1 MSMCGCGF
9 DRVSRML
16 YAGIGNIE
24 GKRRL
29 CLEFRKEFYEE
40 SDGKHEHQGE
50 GDCDH
55 CCCRSDHGGNY
66 HRIPQDRGIFNP
78 KKAEP
83 EITTTIVSR
92 QLQTMQDLTTAKEND
107 YGFEEFSEGNIAH
120 VNKKKFTMFYSYE
133 IRAGVDLAKAEI
145 KVHDDTRTISI
156 TLPKATLQSVSVD
169 PDSLRFFDSESSLFN
184 GNEVTDTAEALKH
197 AKKSASDKASKSEL
211 LQEADKQAKQIVE
224 KAYSPIAKADGYKV
238 QVQLANK

>member
-1 MSMCGCGF
+1 MGGMSTKAKVIAIIVAVVVIMVGTI
-9 DRVSRML
+9 
-16 YAGIGNIE
+16 IG
-24 GKRRL
+24 
-29 CLEFRKEFYEE
+29 Y
-40 SDGKHEHQGE
+40 
-50 GDCDH
+50 
-55 CCCRSDHGGNY
+55 
-66 HRIPQDRGIFNP
+66 FNP

-197 AKKSASDKASKSEL
+197 AKKSAADKASKSKL

-224 KAYSPIAKADGYKV
+224 KAYSQVAKADGYKV
-238 QVQLANK
+238 QVQLADK

>member
-1 MSMCGCGF
+1 
-9 DRVSRML
+9 
-16 YAGIGNIE
+16 
-24 GKRRL
+24 
-29 CLEFRKEFYEE
+29 
-40 SDGKHEHQGE
+40 
-50 GDCDH
+50 
-55 CCCRSDHGGNY
+55 
-66 HRIPQDRGIFNP
+66 
-78 KKAEP
+78 
-83 EITTTIVSR
+83 
-92 QLQTMQDLTTAKEND
+92 MQDLTTAKEND
-107 YGFEEFSEGNIAH
+107 YGFEEFSEGKIAH

-197 AKKSASDKASKSEL
+197 AKKSASDKASKSKL

-224 KAYSPIAKADGYKV
+224 KAYSQIAKEEGYKV
-238 QVQLANK
+238 QVQLADK

>member
-1 MSMCGCGF
+1 MGG
-9 DRVSRML
+9 VSAKTKAIAIVVAVAVFIGIVI
-16 YAGIGNIE
+16 AGY
-24 GKRRL
+24 
-29 CLEFRKEFYEE
+29 RKV
-40 SDGKHEHQGE
+40 D
-50 GDCDH
+50 
-55 CCCRSDHGGNY
+55 
-66 HRIPQDRGIFNP
+66 GIFNP

-133 IRAGVDLAKAEI
+133 IRAGVDLAKAKI
-145 KVHDDTRTISI
+145 AVDDTNRIISI
-156 TLPKATLQSVSVD
+156 TLPKADLQSVSVD

-197 AKKSASDKASKSEL
+197 AKKSAADKASKSKL

-224 KAYSPIAKADGYKV
+224 KAYSQIAKTEGYKV
-238 QVQLANK
+238 KVQLASN

>member
-1 MSMCGCGF
+1 MGDMSTKAKVIAIIVAVVVIMVGTI
-9 DRVSRML
+9 
-16 YAGIGNIE
+16 IGY
-24 GKRRL
+24 
-29 CLEFRKEFYEE
+29 RKI
-40 SDGKHEHQGE
+40 D
-50 GDCDH
+50 
-55 CCCRSDHGGNY
+55 
-66 HRIPQDRGIFNP
+66 GIFNP

-120 VNKKKFTMFYSYE
+120 VNKMFYSYE
-133 IRAGVDLAKAEI
+133 ILAGVDLAKAEI

-197 AKKSASDKASKSEL
+197 AKKSASDKASKSKL

-224 KAYSPIAKADGYKV
+224 KAYSQIAKEEGYKV
-238 QVQLANK
+238 QVQLADK

>member
-1 MSMCGCGF
+1 MGDMSTKAKVIAIIVAVVVIMVGTI
-9 DRVSRML
+9 
-16 YAGIGNIE
+16 IGY
-24 GKRRL
+24 
-29 CLEFRKEFYEE
+29 RKI
-40 SDGKHEHQGE
+40 D
-50 GDCDH
+50 
-55 CCCRSDHGGNY
+55 
-66 HRIPQDRGIFNP
+66 GIFNP

-83 EITTTIVSR
+83 EITTTTTIVSR

-133 IRAGVDLAKAEI
+133 ILAGVDLAKAEI

-197 AKKSASDKASKSEL
+197 AKKSASDKASKSKL

-224 KAYSPIAKADGYKV
+224 KAYSQIAKEEGYKV
-238 QVQLANK
+238 QVQLADK